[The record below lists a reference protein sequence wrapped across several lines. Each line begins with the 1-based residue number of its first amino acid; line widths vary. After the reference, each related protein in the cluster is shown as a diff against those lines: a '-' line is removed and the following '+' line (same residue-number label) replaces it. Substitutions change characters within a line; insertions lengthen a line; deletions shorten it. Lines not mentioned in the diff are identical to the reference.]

1 MRDENFRVKKIF
13 LFLFFLIFSFQPS
26 AVADDTDLK
35 LSGYIKNFFILS
47 EGDDDTTLEG
57 LSRLRLRLDIM
68 PSESTSFE
76 LAYELIPRL
85 REDDVR
91 FFRQLLP
98 TRAVLS
104 YRAFDLDEMI
114 YPDDRDS
121 TGDFVL
127 FQNLDRAYLTV
138 STDSLDI
145 SVGRQPVS
153 FGSAHVISPTDIIAP
168 FTYNTIAKEEL
179 VGVDAVRLKTPLAE
193 MGELDLGLI
202 FGEDFEPDKSAAFVR
217 LKTYQHQTDIAFMAM
232 VFREN
237 ILLGVDIARSVG
249 GAGTWF
255 EAAQTL
261 ANITSRYT
269 SGENYFRLSIG
280 ADYSVTSE
288 LYAYIEYH
296 YSGAG
301 SGSPEDYFK
310 HITET
315 AFTDGAVYLLGRHYL
330 SPGFSYEITPILFFH
345 GQALINVEDGSALVS
360 PGFEYSVAQDV
371 FLELRAYV
379 GVGEGSSHPLLPD
392 SEFGLYPDVYY
403 GALNFY
409 F

>member
-1 MRDENFRVKKIF
+1 MKDECFEIKKIF
-13 LFLFFLIFSFQPS
+13 MILLFLIFSFQPV
-26 AVADDTDLK
+26 AVADNSDIK
-35 LSGYIKNFFILS
+35 ISGYIKNFFLLTDS
-47 EGDDDTTLEG
+47 DDDTTPEG
-57 LSRLRLRLDIM
+57 LSRLRVRLDYM

-76 LAYELIPRL
+76 FAYELIPRL

-91 FFRQLLP
+91 FFSQLLP

-114 YPDDRDS
+114 YPDSRDS
-121 TGDFVL
+121 ASDFVL

-138 STDSLDI
+138 STDTLDI
-145 SVGRQPVS
+145 SLGRQPVA

-179 VGVDAVRLKTPLAE
+179 IGVDAVRVKTPLAD
-193 MGELDLGLI
+193 MGELDLGLV

-217 LKTYQHQTDIAFMAM
+217 LKTYQHQTDIAFIAM

-237 ILLGVDIARSVG
+237 ILLGVDITRSVG

-269 SGENYFRLSIG
+269 SEENYFRLSIG
-280 ADYSVTSE
+280 ADYSLTSE
-288 LYAYIEYH
+288 LYAFIEYH

-301 SGSPEDYFK
+301 SGNPEDYFK

-330 SPGFSYEITPILFFH
+330 S
-345 GQALINVEDGSALVS
+345 
-360 PGFEYSVAQDV
+360 
-371 FLELRAYV
+371 
-379 GVGEGSSHPLLPD
+379 
-392 SEFGLYPDVYY
+392 
-403 GALNFY
+403 
-409 F
+409 